1 MPLHSI
7 NPYTNKTIAKYPE
20 DTTTIIH
27 QKLNE
32 VAVAQS
38 KWKKLS
44 IAQRSKYF
52 ITLQQL
58 ILKNNHRLAQLITQ
72 EMGKP
77 ITQSYLEVEKCA
89 MVCETYANTTAQ
101 FLQAQIV
108 KSNAQQSY
116 THFEPLGNVLA
127 VMPWNFPFWQVFRC
141 MAPIMM
147 GGNGYVLKHASN
159 VYGCAKAIEQ
169 LMLQAKF
176 PKGIFQLLQI
186 SSKKVA
192 GVIAHKSIQ
201 AITCTGSTTAGK
213 AIAIE
218 AAKHLKKCVLELGGN
233 DAYVVL
239 ADADLHQAVKA
250 SLYSRMINNGQSCIA
265 AKRFIVVKSAQ
276 KKFTEILLQ
285 EINKLQVGDPMQA
298 TTTIG
303 PMARVDLRNELQIQ
317 VNNSIAKGAKII
329 YQMPVPKQ
337 GAFFAP
343 TILTNVTAGMPAY
356 HNELFGPVCSI
367 IIAKNE
373 QDALRIANESE
384 YGLGAAVFTANTSKG
399 KLIAEQHLDA
409 GNCFVNDFVRS
420 VPGLAFGGIKQ
431 SGYGRELGKWGLYEF
446 MNIKTVYIA

>member
-1 MPLHSI
+1 MALHSI
-7 NPYTNKTIAKYPE
+7 NPYTNKTIAKYTE
-20 DTTTIIH
+20 DSAAVL
-27 QKLNE
+27 QKKLIE
-32 VAVAQS
+32 VASAQT

-44 IAQRSKYF
+44 IAQRSTYF
-52 ITLQQL
+52 LSLQQL
-58 ILKNNHRLAQLITQ
+58 LLKNKSKLAELITL

-101 FLQAQIV
+101 FLQPQIV

-159 VYGCAKAIEQ
+159 VYGCASAIQ
-169 LMLQAKF
+169 QVMQKAKF
-176 PKGIFQLLQI
+176 PKGIFQLLNI
-186 SSKKVA
+186 TSKKVA
-192 GVIAHKSIQ
+192 AVIAHPSIQ
-201 AITCTGSTTAGK
+201 AITCTGSTAAGK
-213 AIAIE
+213 DIAVE

-233 DAYVVL
+233 DGYVVL

-265 AKRFIVVKSAQ
+265 AKRFIVVKSVQ

-285 EINKLQVGDPMQA
+285 EINKLQIGNPLDA
-298 TTTIG
+298 STTIG
-303 PMARVDLRNELQIQ
+303 PIARVDLRNELQQQ
-317 VNNSIAKGAKII
+317 VDASVAKGAKII
-329 YQMPVPKQ
+329 YSPAIPKQ

-343 TILTNVTAGMPAY
+343 SILTNVTKGMPAY
-356 HNELFGPVCSI
+356 HDELFGPVCSI
-367 IIAKNE
+367 ITAANQQE
-373 QDALRIANESE
+373 ALQIANESA
-384 YGLGAAVFTANTSKG
+384 YGLGAAVFTADTAKG

-420 VPGLAFGGIKQ
+420 VPGLAFGGVKQ